1 MAFAICRPRH
11 PGSPI
16 GPRTPASPA
25 ASNPNRG
32 RRLPLAALPDSNW
45 TSLVES
51 EVNFAVTA
59 APRIDDY
66 PRRRSQKSVAAFSD
80 FECRF
85 SGPGTP
91 KIPTGLK
98 LGLTGKRVNTERNLR
113 RTVLRNGLI
122 VLTERMDH
130 LRSVAMGVWIKSG
143 SRCEPAETNGISHFV
158 EHMLF
163 KGTRSRSAQ
172 LIAREMDSIGGNL
185 DAFTGKETICFNVKS
200 LADHV
205 PIALDILS
213 DLVLNPVFASPD
225 IERER
230 GVILEE
236 IKIDED
242 NPDVLVH
249 ELFTQSFWKGHPLGK
264 PILGTTETVGRLAQN
279 HLFDY
284 HAGRFHAGNMIFS
297 AAGNLD
303 HDHFVDA
310 VSGKFSAL
318 AGGEAPAELPAPAAS
333 ARIILRN
340 KKALEQVQI
349 CLGVPAPPI
358 TDENRYVALVLN
370 TVLGGGMSS
379 RLFQTIREE
388 RGMAYSIYSDLSPY
402 RDTGTLCVY
411 AGTAASKALEVVDLI
426 LAEFRNLKEVELPED
441 ELTRAKD
448 QLKGNILLGL
458 ESSNSRMA
466 NLARQE
472 MYFRQFF
479 TVDEVIARID
489 QVDAAQV
496 QAMAHRLFDP
506 ARIAVTLLGRLDGV
520 KLNRTRLE
528 C

>member
-1 MAFAICRPRH
+1 MM
-11 PGSPI
+11 
-16 GPRTPASPA
+16 T
-25 ASNPNRG
+25 
-32 RRLPLAALPDSNW
+32 
-45 TSLVES
+45 
-51 EVNFAVTA
+51 
-59 APRIDDY
+59 
-66 PRRRSQKSVAAFSD
+66 
-80 FECRF
+80 
-85 SGPGTP
+85 
-91 KIPTGLK
+91 
-98 LGLTGKRVNTERNLR
+98 NTERNLR
-113 RTVLRNGLI
+113 RTVLPNGLI
-122 VLTERMDH
+122 VLTERMEH

-200 LADHV
+200 LSDHV
-205 PIALDILS
+205 PIALDVLS
-213 DLVLNPVFASPD
+213 DLVLNPVFAAPD

-249 ELFTQSFWKGHPLGK
+249 ELFTQSFWKDHPLGW
-264 PILGTTETVGRLAQN
+264 PILGTTKTVAGLDQKR
-279 HLFDY
+279 LFDY
-284 HAGRFHAGNMIFS
+284 HNDRFHGGNMVFS

-303 HDHFVDA
+303 HDQFVEA
-310 VSGKFSAL
+310 VTSKFSGL
-318 AGGEAPAELPAPAAS
+318 AGGATLHELSAPEAT
-333 ARIILRN
+333 ARIVMRN
-340 KKALEQVQI
+340 KKSLEQVQI

-358 TDENRYVALVLN
+358 TDENRYTTLILN

-379 RLFQTIREE
+379 RLFQTIRED

-411 AGTAASKALEVVDLI
+411 AGTSASKAVEVVDLI
-426 LAEFRNLKEVELPED
+426 LAEFHKLKQESLTAE

-448 QLKGNILLGL
+448 QVKGNILMGL
-458 ESSNSRMA
+458 ESSSSRMA

-472 MYFRQFF
+472 MYFKQFF
-479 TVDEVIARID
+479 TVDEVIARINE
-489 QVDAAQV
+489 VEAAQV
-496 QAMAHRLFDP
+496 QAMAQRLFDP
-506 ARIAVTLLGRLDGV
+506 ERIAVTLLGRLDGV
-520 KLNRTRLE
+520 KLKRDRLV